1 MERTLSALAADHR
14 LQLQVVATGMHLDRA
29 RGYSLREIR
38 RAGFRV
44 DATVPWPATEKRSS
58 PSSIAETTGTA
69 TASLARLFQRLK
81 TDIVLVVGDR
91 VEPLAGAV
99 AGHISGLCVAHVH
112 GGDRAPGVVD
122 DSLRHAITKLAH
134 LHFPATKLSASRI
147 LRMGEDAWRVR
158 CVGSP
163 GIEGIT
169 QDAASLKE
177 VTAVIGP
184 LQARRFALVSYHP
197 AGGDD
202 ASEFACTQL
211 IQQALAKSAVDRAI
225 FVYPNNDPGS
235 AGIVRALETSSHNS
249 RFVICRNLSRPM
261 YLGLL
266 RHAAMLVGNSSSG
279 IIEAASFG
287 TSVLDI
293 GPRQHGR
300 ERGENVRSVGDVDAS
315 AIARAIAKVW
325 NDGTPV
331 RFPQRNLYGS
341 GPTSRR
347 IANTLATVQLDTRLL
362 RKLIAYE

>member
-1 MERTLSALAADHR
+1 MERTLSALAADRR
-14 LQLQVVATGMHLDRA
+14 LQLQIVATGMHLDRA

-38 RAGFRV
+38 RSGFKV
-44 DATVPWPATEKRSS
+44 DATVPWPATGKQSS
-58 PSSIAETTGTA
+58 SCSIAGATGAA

-81 TDIVLVVGDR
+81 TEIVLVVGDR
-91 VEPLAGAV
+91 VEPLAAAV
-99 AGHISGLCVAHVH
+99 AGHVSGRCVAHVH
-112 GGDRAPGVVD
+112 GGDRAPGVID
-122 DSLRHAITKLAH
+122 DSLRHAITKLSH

-177 VTAVIGP
+177 VAAHIGP
-184 LQARRFALVSYHP
+184 LQSRRFALVSYHP

-202 ASEFACTQL
+202 AGEFVRMQR
-211 IQQALAKSAVDRAI
+211 IQQALLQSAVDHAI

-235 AGIVRALETSSHNS
+235 AGIIRALETSSHDS
-249 RFVICRNLSRPM
+249 RFAICRNLPRPI

-266 RHAAMLVGNSSSG
+266 CHAAMLVGNSSSG
-279 IIEAASFG
+279 VIEAASFG
-287 TSVLDI
+287 TPVLDI

-300 ERGENVRSVGDVDAS
+300 ERGENVGSVRDAD
-315 AIARAIAKVW
+315 ARTIARAIAKVW
-325 NDGTPV
+325 NGGTPV
-331 RFPQRNLYGS
+331 RFPRRNLYGG

-347 IANTLATVQLDTRLL
+347 IADTLATVQLDSRLL
-362 RKLIAYE
+362 RKLIAY